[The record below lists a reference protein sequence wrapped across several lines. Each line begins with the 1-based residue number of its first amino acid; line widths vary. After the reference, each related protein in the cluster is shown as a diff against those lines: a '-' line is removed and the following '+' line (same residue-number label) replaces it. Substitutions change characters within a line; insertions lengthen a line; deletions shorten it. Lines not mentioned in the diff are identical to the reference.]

1 MPINETAKEE
11 ASSDS
16 IKTDVE
22 SKSGQVTRE
31 GSRKELHKK
40 LIHTGTLE
48 DSNSQSSMEGKEEK
62 LTSDDE
68 KEDDDQVSDLM
79 STGSI
84 E

>member
-1 MPINETAKEE
+1 M
-11 ASSDS
+11 
-16 IKTDVE
+16 
-22 SKSGQVTRE
+22 TRE

-40 LIHTGTLE
+40 LLPTGTLE

-79 STGSI
+79 STGSM